1 MGLEDHKKPT
11 KIDFAISNIKAERI
25 RVEKEIALLQ
35 RESERLF
42 STLTMLENLEADKLL
57 A

>member
-1 MGLEDHKKPT
+1 MGLEEHKRPT
-11 KIDFAISNIKAERI
+11 KIEVAISNIKAERL
-25 RVEKEIALLQ
+25 RVDKEIALLQ